1 MDLILKMYF
10 LVSYQLY
17 GEMINLKIREMTISH
32 TSYKWRQKEIEKKT
46 IQRKT
51 ENYERSQNLKF
62 ERYFA
67 KQATIY

>member
-1 MDLILKMYF
+1 
-10 LVSYQLY
+10 
-17 GEMINLKIREMTISH
+17 MINLKIREMTISR